1 MIPGQPPR
9 CVALSRAD
17 GWRLLFAAHTRVLAS
32 TAAFMSALLDFDLQQ
47 TVVFH
52 GKEWG
57 FTGGILG
64 TGAYGQVYDAEC
76 VTTGERAA
84 VKVLNTSAMTPWLRN
99 QTVAEVNAKAM
110 GTYAPQGGVG
120 SRIPSSLLPAGA
132 RVGVARPPAHREV
145 HRPASGAPRTPT
157 PQRQSPRAMCQ
168 RPPSGAWCAC
178 RWARG

>member
-1 MIPGQPPR
+1 
-9 CVALSRAD
+9 
-17 GWRLLFAAHTRVLAS
+17 
-32 TAAFMSALLDFDLQQ
+32 MSALLEFDLQQ

-52 GKEWG
+52 GKEWE

-110 GTYAPQGGVG
+110 GTYAPQGVRRFSHPIVSSPGRRACG
-120 SRIPSSLLPAGA
+120 SCSTT
-132 RVGVARPPAHREV
+132 
-145 HRPASGAPRTPT
+145 RT
-157 PQRQSPRAMCQ
+157 S
-168 RPPSGAWCAC
+168 
-178 RWARG
+178 